1 MAVARSPE
9 RESQLFHILREGPA
23 SLVNTPSDYQDLTF
37 DKLLVYYAAKGVQ
50 LPRRTFKK
58 NLRLLCDDGRYNML
72 AQLLS
77 DDSHIPVRFAM
88 FNGPDKTSAMYAVRE
103 FGNTCLLYSLD
114 KALEYGDLL
123 NVPRG
128 DEAFEAVAGKILA
141 LCVEPKGI
149 REIAAALGLKDKKSV
164 RRYLRPLLD
173 QGRLAMTIPNAP
185 TSRLQKYIAVR

>member
-1 MAVARSPE
+1 
-9 RESQLFHILREGPA
+9 
-23 SLVNTPSDYQDLTF
+23 
-37 DKLLVYYAAKGVQ
+37 
-50 LPRRTFKK
+50 
-58 NLRLLCDDGRYNML
+58 ML

-88 FNGPDKTSAMYAVRE
+88 FNGPDKTSTMYAVRE

-123 NVPRG
+123 NVPRA
-128 DEAFEAVAGKILA
+128 DEAFEAVAEKILA